1 MSWENFISSFDE
13 FLASTPPVVWVAIAT
28 SLVYVFLAAK
38 ENPWCWPFGIIS
50 SGIYVW
56 YNYELKLYNDVGL
69 SVYYCLVGAYGWYAW
84 LSGKTKKRGGA
95 VLHRGNALTL
105 TAAILAGAAASAL
118 LGWLSDTYTDSEQPY
133 FDGTLTAFSL
143 VATWMTARKILEN
156 WIFWI
161 VVDAAYI
168 VLYFRSD
175 AHATALLNLIF
186 TIIAVYGFLKW
197 RKKLRQSAA

>member
-1 MSWENFISSFDE
+1 MNWKTFTESFDE
-13 FLASTPPVVWVAIAT
+13 FLASTPAAVWVAIVTA
-28 SLVYVFLAAK
+28 LIYVVLAAK

-56 YNYELKLYNDVGL
+56 YNYDLRLYNDAGL

-105 TAAILAGAAASAL
+105 TTAILAGAAASAL
-118 LGWLSDTYTDSEQPY
+118 LGWVSDTYTDSQQPY

-156 WIFWI
+156 WLFWI
-161 VVDAAYI
+161 VIDAAYI
-168 VLYFRSD
+168 VLYFRSG
-175 AHATALLNLIF
+175 AHATALLNVIF

-197 RKKLRQSAA
+197 RKKLSPSAA